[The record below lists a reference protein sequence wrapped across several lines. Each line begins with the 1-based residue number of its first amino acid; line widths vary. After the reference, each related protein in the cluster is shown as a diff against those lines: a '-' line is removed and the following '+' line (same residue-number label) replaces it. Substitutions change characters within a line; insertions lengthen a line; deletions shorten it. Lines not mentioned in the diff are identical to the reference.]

1 MWGTLRIKNIEKG
14 SGIYIHYYR
23 FEKVLRIKIKI
34 QSYLE
39 DVLTFP

>member
-1 MWGTLRIKNIEKG
+1 MWGTLRIKKKKG